1 MSAFLVE
8 AGIEDSLTLVYTSQL
23 SGTESHVR
31 VLAFRTIFVNYGL
44 TVPYIEGVPVILGVT
59 VSESVGKLNGYGT

>member
-23 SGTESHVR
+23 SGAESHLR
-31 VLAFRTIFVNYGL
+31 VVAFRAIFVNYGL
-44 TVPYIEGVPVILGVT
+44 TVLYTEGVSVILSVT
-59 VSESVGKLNGYGT
+59 MSESVGKLNGYGP